1 MDCLRREGPGK
12 GPRLLV
18 ICCGHAVKRSFRES
32 SGQEESAA
40 GMRGVPVENAAGKE
54 TIDSS
59 ISVCTVAALCR
70 VDASILPFAHMVLT
84 GMRQQNDLV
93 WDQRLTVVVGTST
106 GSSDGIIP
114 VLLL

>member
-18 ICCGHAVKRSFRES
+18 FCCGHAVKRSCREC

-40 GMRGVPVENAAGKE
+40 DMRGVENAAGKE
-54 TIDSS
+54 TIGSS

-70 VDASILPFAHMVLT
+70 VDASILPFVHMALT
-84 GMRQQNDLV
+84 GIRQQNDLV

-106 GSSDGIIP
+106 GSSEGILP